1 MLKISLFE
9 LFWAVI
15 PEAFIFIF
23 GVYILSN
30 KPFEYKKII
39 ISGLAAGI
47 ATYLIRLLPLFPG
60 ANMFFVILVSTTLLV
75 LINKIYIIQAISTFL
90 ILMVIRITTEWLN
103 LFVLFELLNLELDP
117 NIDPVNKTLLFF
129 PSIILFLV
137 IVVAI
142 YFIKRRRSKRNSNVF
157 D

>member
-1 MLKISLFE
+1 MLKISIFE

-23 GVYILSN
+23 GVYIMTN
-30 KPFEYKKII
+30 KPFEYKRIMV
-39 ISGLAAGI
+39 SGLAAGI

-60 ANMFFVILVSTTLLV
+60 ANMFFVILISTALLV
-75 LINKIYIIQAISTFL
+75 AVNKIYIIQAISSFL
-90 ILMVIRITTEWLN
+90 TLVVVRIATEWLN
-103 LFVLFELLNLELDP
+103 LFVLFELLHIKLDP
-117 NIDPVNKTLLFF
+117 NIDPVHKTLLFI
-129 PSIILFLV
+129 PSMILFLL

-142 YFIKRRRSKRNSNVF
+142 YFIKRRRSKKISNVS